1 MKTCCFNEDY
11 THGNFKHNNSKLSPL
26 DQKAHTLRWNKY
38 IWMGTH
44 NRCIAALCY
53 NGICQ
58 HLANRQILQWLGS
71 WGPGIYSFYATI
83 FAPTWWWCI
92 YKLIHHTIH
101 TLDNLFLDCLLSIFY
116 DIILCYIIYFIV
128 NNQRVVQMIVMHHVL
143 KFFIHTWHMHGYRFA
158 VVKVVYPPRDPQ
170 TDLVM
175 TTCMYTRPN
184 IVSF

>member
-26 DQKAHTLRWNKY
+26 DQKAHTLRRNKY

-53 NGICQ
+53 NAFCQ

-83 FAPTWWWCI
+83 FAPTWWWCV
-92 YKLIHHTIH
+92 YKLIH
-101 TLDNLFLDCLLSIFY
+101 TLSTHFIICFLTACLVIFM
-116 DIILCYIIYFIV
+116 ILLCHIGYLLY
-128 NNQRVVQMIVMHHVL
+128 NQRVVQMIVMHHVL

-175 TTCMYTRPN
+175 TTCMYTRLN
-184 IVSF
+184 TVLSQ